1 MTYLTMKMIT
11 FVCLFRVENGTTLD
25 GALSNHAK
33 FKSVPTH
40 LLEHPI
46 LKDKIL
52 IVTQFNN
59 KVVFVSF
66 K

>member
-11 FVCLFRVENGTTLD
+11 FVCLFWVENATTLD
-25 GALSNHAK
+25 SVLSYNAK
-33 FKSVPTH
+33 FKFVPTH
-40 LLEHPI
+40 LLKHPI
-46 LKDKIL
+46 LKDKML

-59 KVVFVSF
+59 KVIFVSF